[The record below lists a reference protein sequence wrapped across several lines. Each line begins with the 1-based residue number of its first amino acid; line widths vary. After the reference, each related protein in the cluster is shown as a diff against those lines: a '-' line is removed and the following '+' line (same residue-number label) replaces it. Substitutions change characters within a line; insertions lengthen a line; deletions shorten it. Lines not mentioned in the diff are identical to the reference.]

1 MPRVALVYTDENDS
15 MDSEDVIRERP
26 NSLVTSRHAKK
37 AYALFP
43 TKKDRDFILESIREE
58 EDEQDLLDKC
68 NDPD

>member
-1 MPRVALVYTDENDS
+1 MFCNMPRVALVYAGEEES

-43 TKKDRDFILESIREE
+43 TEKDRSFILDSIREE
-58 EDEQDLLDKC
+58 EEDHTVDEG
-68 NDPD
+68 